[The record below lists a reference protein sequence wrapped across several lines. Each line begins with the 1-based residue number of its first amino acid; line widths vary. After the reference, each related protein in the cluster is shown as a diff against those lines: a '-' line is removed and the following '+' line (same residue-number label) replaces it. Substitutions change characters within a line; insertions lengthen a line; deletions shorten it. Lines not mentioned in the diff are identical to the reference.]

1 MPVLGHIFKAFD
13 QNMKELKKYL
23 DANKQRFLDELLEL
37 LRIPSV
43 SADPKYA
50 GDVRR
55 MAEATAQHLKAVG
68 VDNVEVCNTAGHPI
82 VYGEKMVDPKAPT
95 VLVYGHYDVQPADPL
110 NLWDSPPFEPVVKKP
125 KPPTRRHFRPRCLR
139 RQRPGVHARQ
149 GF

>member
-1 MPVLGHIFKAFD
+1 
-13 QNMKELKKYL
+13 MKELKSYL

-95 VLVYGHYDVQPADPL
+95 VLVYGHYDVQPADPVESL
-110 NLWDSPPFEPVVKKP
+110 GQSAVRTSGQKNQKS
-125 KPPTRRHFRPRCLR
+125 PTRRHFRTWCLR